1 MPTVSKTRSKIAAK
15 TKKGAPVVEQHTEES
30 DQELDLELK
39 PGKAKKPIEIDE
51 PEPAVAV
58 DEKAEEDPLAVA
70 TEEDDS
76 VEEISLDGEEL
87 NPFGD
92 RWEE

>member
-1 MPTVSKTRSKIAAK
+1 MASATKTRAKTNK
-15 TKKGAPVVEQHTEES
+15 TKKVVAPAAEEHAEETEHTET
-30 DQELDLELK
+30 DLDIK

-51 PEPAVAV
+51 PEAGVI
-58 DEKAEEDPLAVA
+58 DEKIEDDPLVGAS
-70 TEEDDS
+70 EEDDAAD
-76 VEEISLDGEEL
+76 EASLDGEEL